1 MIWEKYLKNVGQI
14 DFENISYE
22 DIDDFIKVY
31 ESIRLLIGMSFLAAN
46 TREKILWNNVLDKIE
61 TILKR
66 LKKQKNIYLSQNNS
80 KTVNNIKNISEKSK

>member
-1 MIWEKYLKNVGQI
+1 MIWEKYLKNAGQI

-80 KTVNNIKNISEKSK
+80 KTVNNIKKISEKSK